1 MHLFREQLNTS
12 SLVNK
17 SPINAVIIS
26 ILLLN
31 IKINNK
37 FEKER
42 KDIQSGIKMES
53 LTKKAFK
60 LRPWKERYEV
70 SNIKPEILLK
80 TLDFA
85 KDQFLICARV

>member
-1 MHLFREQLNTS
+1 MIF
-12 SLVNK
+12 
-17 SPINAVIIS
+17 S

-60 LRPWKERYEV
+60 LRPWKERYDEV